1 MSSLNSQ
8 SMHLNLVNE
17 TIDTDIDNI
26 INKLTD
32 INVNSENNEDLF
44 SNSFD
49 SDDGECR

>member
-17 TIDTDIDNI
+17 TIDTNIDNI

-32 INVNSENNEDLF
+32 INVNSENNKNNEDLF

-49 SDDGECR
+49 SH